1 MFFVFTALR
10 TTDVI
15 EFFTEVIDE
24 AYSIKDAYS
33 TCKDTSLMARVP
45 AVTVFLD
52 EVNTA
57 SCLGLFK
64 EIIVD
69 KSIDGKVSESGFC
82 DQLEAITT
90 CMVALML

>member
-1 MFFVFTALR
+1 M
-10 TTDVI
+10 I
-15 EFFTEVIDE
+15 EFFSEVIDE
-24 AYSIKDAYS
+24 AYNIRDAYA
-33 TCKDTSLMARVP
+33 TCKDTTLMTRIP

-69 KSIDGKVSESGFC
+69 KSIDGKVCFK
-82 DQLEAITT
+82 
-90 CMVALML
+90 

>member
-69 KSIDGKVSESGFC
+69 KSIDGKVS
-82 DQLEAITT
+82 
-90 CMVALML
+90 